1 MCDVSIADVMY
12 MCMCVDFQPTRV
24 ELSDVEN
31 EFPVPTVRTDVDTP
45 YLVMVTLWVLFVVTV
60 YVCRT
65 KTVSDWTFRMFHRT
79 KED

>member
-1 MCDVSIADVMY
+1 MY
-12 MCMCVDFQPTRV
+12 MCMYVGFHPTRV

-31 EFPVPTVRTDVDTP
+31 EFPVPTVRTDVDTF
-45 YLVMVTLWVLFVVTV
+45 YLVMVTLWVLFVATV

-65 KTVSDWTFRMFHRT
+65 KIVSDWVSRIFHRT